1 MTRPRV
7 TRAHSTV
14 RGTGWCVIY
23 DDTEL
28 GIRRLTWVASWEA
41 AMRRANR
48 IARRQ
53 ARPTN

>member
-1 MTRPRV
+1 MRPRV

-28 GIRRLTWVASWEA
+28 GIRRLSWVASWEA

-53 ARPTN
+53 NRDG